1 MMDYSDLAPRCS
13 RTLGDSP
20 LRTPTSPGR
29 GPHAGEPRQA
39 RAQRLWP
46 LRGSA
51 SQRWCLLSANINAGL
66 GQTILPQTILS
77 YGMSLQSVSMGR
89 VSDSKSTFARCDDG
103 GAPATTNDHPSN
115 LRRLPTH
122 ALFVLSRSNAVRFN
136 LWTSTKCWKSCG
148 LSG

>member
-1 MMDYSDLAPRCS
+1 MDYSDLAPRCS
-13 RTLGDSP
+13 RTSGDSP

-51 SQRWCLLSANINAGL
+51 SQRWCLLSANNNAGL

-89 VSDSKSTFARCDDG
+89 VSDSKSTFARCNDG
-103 GAPATTNDHPSN
+103 GAPATTNDRPSN

-122 ALFVLSRSNAVRFN
+122 APFVLSRSNAVRFN